1 MDVQGQKVDVQTT
14 LQAIALKAELQPG
27 YRFQNLFGLLNEDL
41 LKDSWRYI
49 RKNAAYGVDQVSA
62 KDYEQNLDE
71 NIHQLVE
78 DLKRKR
84 YRAKL
89 VLRRYIPKGD
99 GKFRPLGIP
108 ATQDKLLQVAVKRI
122 LQAIYEQDFLD
133 CSYGFRSNVGAL
145 DAVDDL
151 TAKLQFEN
159 FNYVVE
165 ADIKGFF
172 DNIGK
177 EMLLDMLAERID
189 DKAFLWLIKK
199 WLDAGVLDT
208 DGKVLHPETGSPQ
221 GGVISPILANVYLH
235 NVLDKWFQNDV
246 IPHCSGKAILIRF
259 ADDFVC
265 AFEKLGDAERFY
277 AVLGKRLGKYGL
289 ELSAEKTRIIPFS
302 RSIQRGK
309 TSFDFLGFEFRWGKD
324 RKGKPHI
331 MKRTAPKRLRKSLE
345 RFKEWCKK
353 SRNLRLPELF
363 KLLNSKLRGY
373 YQYYGVIGNY
383 RSLQQ
388 FYYRVTLL
396 LMKYLN
402 RRSQRPSYNWAE
414 FSQVLEQFGIEKPH
428 IVKRPKRYRKP
439 SAEPITA

>member
-1 MDVQGQKVDVQTT
+1 MQGQKADVQTT
-14 LQAIALKAELQPG
+14 LQAIALKAEKQPG
-27 YRFQNLFGLLNEDL
+27 YRFQNLFGLLNEEL
-41 LKDSWRYI
+41 LKDSWRFI
-49 RKNAAYGVDQVSA
+49 RKDAAFGIDRVSA
-62 KDYEQNLDE
+62 EDYELNLDG
-71 NIHQLVE
+71 NVHQLVE
-78 DLKRKR
+78 DLKQKR

-99 GKFRPLGIP
+99 GKFRPLGLV
-108 ATQDKLLQVAVKRI
+108 ATQDKLLQMAVKRI
-122 LQAIYEQDFLD
+122 LQAIYEQDFLN
-133 CSYGFRSNVGAL
+133 CSYGFRPNVGAL
-145 DAVDDL
+145 DAVEEL

-177 EMLLDMLAERID
+177 EMLLDMLTERID

-221 GGVISPILANVYLH
+221 GGIISPILANVYLH
-235 NVLDKWFQNDV
+235 NVLDKWFQKDV
-246 IPHCSGKAILIRF
+246 ISHCGGKAILIRY

-302 RSIQRGK
+302 RANQPGK
-309 TSFDFLGFEFRWGKD
+309 TSFDFLGFEYRWGKD
-324 RKGKPHI
+324 RKGRPLV
-331 MKRTAPKRLRKSLE
+331 KRCTAPKRLRKSLE

-363 KLLNSKLRGY
+363 RLLNAKLRGY

-388 FYYRVTLL
+388 FFYRATLL
-396 LMKYLN
+396 LKKYLN
-402 RRSQRPSYNWAE
+402 RRSQRHSYNWAE
-414 FSQVLEQFGIEKPH
+414 YKQLLGQFGIEKPH
-428 IVKRPKRYRKP
+428 IVKRPKRYRKTSAAP
-439 SAEPITA
+439 SMA

>member
-1 MDVQGQKVDVQTT
+1 LDVQGQKVDVQTT
-14 LQAIALKAELQPG
+14 LQAIALKAEKQPG
-27 YRFQNLFGLLNEDL
+27 YRFQNLFGLLNEEL

-49 RKNAAYGVDQVSA
+49 RKNAAYGVDEVSA
-62 KDYEQNLDE
+62 KDYEQNLDG

-78 DLKRKR
+78 DLKQKR

-89 VLRRYIPKGD
+89 VLRRYIPKGN

-133 CSYGFRSNVGAL
+133 CSYGSRPNIGAL

-159 FNYVVE
+159 INYVVE

-172 DNIGK
+172 DNIEKG
-177 EMLLDMLAERID
+177 MLLDMLAERID

-235 NVLDKWFQNDV
+235 NVLDKWFQKDV
-246 IPHCSGKAILIRF
+246 IPHCSRKAILIRYV
-259 ADDFVC
+259 DDFVC

-277 AVLGKRLGKYGL
+277 AVLGKRLEKYGL

-302 RSIQRGK
+302 RFNQPGK

-324 RKGKPHI
+324 RKGRPLVK
-331 MKRTAPKRLRKSLE
+331 KRTAPKKLRKSLE

-373 YQYYGVIGNY
+373 YQYYGVIGNF

-388 FYYRVTLL
+388 FFHRVMLL

-402 RRSQRPSYNWAE
+402 RRSQRPSYNGVE
-414 FSQVLEQFGIEKPH
+414 FSQLLEQFGIEKPH
-428 IVKRPKRYRKP
+428 IVKRPKRYRKTSAAP
-439 SAEPITA
+439 SMA

>member
-1 MDVQGQKVDVQTT
+1 LDVQGQKVDVQTT
-14 LQAIALKAELQPG
+14 LQAIALKAEKQPG
-27 YRFQNLFGLLNEDL
+27 YRFQNLFGLLNEEL

-49 RKNAAYGVDQVSA
+49 RKNAAYGVDEVSA
-62 KDYEQNLDE
+62 KDYELNLDG

-78 DLKRKR
+78 DLKQKR

-89 VLRRYIPKGD
+89 VLRRYIPKGN

-133 CSYGFRSNVGAL
+133 CSYGSRPNIGAL

-159 FNYVVE
+159 INYVVE

-172 DNIGK
+172 DNIEKG
-177 EMLLDMLAERID
+177 MLLDMLAERID

-235 NVLDKWFQNDV
+235 NVLDKWFQKDV
-246 IPHCSGKAILIRF
+246 IPHCSRKAILIRYV
-259 ADDFVC
+259 DDFVC

-277 AVLGKRLGKYGL
+277 AVLGKRLEKYGL

-302 RSIQRGK
+302 RFNQPGK

-324 RKGKPHI
+324 RKGRPLVK
-331 MKRTAPKRLRKSLE
+331 KRTAPKKLRKSLE

-373 YQYYGVIGNY
+373 YQYYGVIGNF

-388 FYYRVTLL
+388 FFHRVTLL

-402 RRSQRPSYNWAE
+402 RRSQRPSYNGVE
-414 FSQVLEQFGIEKPH
+414 FSQLLEQFGIEKPH
-428 IVKRPKRYRKP
+428 IVKRPKRYRKTSAAP
-439 SAEPITA
+439 SMA

>member
-1 MDVQGQKVDVQTT
+1 MQGQKVDVQTT
-14 LQAIALKAELQPG
+14 LQAIALKAEKQPG
-27 YRFQNLFGLLNEDL
+27 YRFQNLFGLLNEEL

-49 RKNAAYGVDQVSA
+49 RKNAAYGVDEVSA
-62 KDYEQNLDE
+62 KDYELNLDG
-71 NIHQLVE
+71 NIHQYVE
-78 DLKRKR
+78 DLKQKR

-89 VLRRYIPKGD
+89 VLRRYIPKGN

-133 CSYGFRSNVGAL
+133 CSYGSRPNIGAL

-159 FNYVVE
+159 INYVVE

-172 DNIGK
+172 DNIEKG
-177 EMLLDMLAERID
+177 MLLDMLAERID

-235 NVLDKWFQNDV
+235 NVLDKWFQEDV
-246 IPHCSGKAILIRF
+246 IPHCSRKAILIRYV
-259 ADDFVC
+259 DDFVC

-277 AVLGKRLGKYGL
+277 AVLGKRLEKYGL

-302 RSIQRGK
+302 RFNQPGK

-324 RKGKPHI
+324 RKGRPLVK
-331 MKRTAPKRLRKSLE
+331 KRTAPKKLRKSLE

-373 YQYYGVIGNY
+373 YQYYGVIGNF

-388 FYYRVTLL
+388 FFHRVMLL

-402 RRSQRPSYNWAE
+402 RRSQRPSYNGVE
-414 FSQVLEQFGIEKPH
+414 FSQLLEQFGIEKPH
-428 IVKRPKRYRKP
+428 IVKRPKRYRKTSAAP
-439 SAEPITA
+439 SMA

>member
-1 MDVQGQKVDVQTT
+1 
-14 LQAIALKAELQPG
+14 
-27 YRFQNLFGLLNEDL
+27 
-41 LKDSWRYI
+41 
-49 RKNAAYGVDQVSA
+49 
-62 KDYEQNLDE
+62 
-71 NIHQLVE
+71 
-78 DLKRKR
+78 
-84 YRAKL
+84 
-89 VLRRYIPKGD
+89 
-99 GKFRPLGIP
+99 
-108 ATQDKLLQVAVKRI
+108 VAVKRI

-133 CSYGFRSNVGAL
+133 CSYGSRPNIGAL

-159 FNYVVE
+159 INYVVE

-172 DNIGK
+172 DNIEKG
-177 EMLLDMLAERID
+177 MLLDMLAERID

-235 NVLDKWFQNDV
+235 NVLDKWFQKDV
-246 IPHCSGKAILIRF
+246 IPHCSRKAILIRYV
-259 ADDFVC
+259 DDFVC

-277 AVLGKRLGKYGL
+277 AVLGKRLEKYGL

-302 RSIQRGK
+302 RFNQPGK

-324 RKGKPHI
+324 RKGRPLVK
-331 MKRTAPKRLRKSLE
+331 KRTAPKKLRKSLE

-373 YQYYGVIGNY
+373 YQYYGVIGNF

-388 FYYRVTLL
+388 FFHRVMLL

-402 RRSQRPSYNWAE
+402 RRSQRPSYNGVE
-414 FSQVLEQFGIEKPH
+414 FSQLLEQFGIEKPH
-428 IVKRPKRYRKP
+428 IVKRPKRYRKTSAAP
-439 SAEPITA
+439 SMA